1 MPWAAQIF
9 LEVTP
14 THHGSHG
21 TGIYL
26 PIHLLDFSYLG
37 QCVNFKTITHSANG
51 LGTGGL
57 GGWWF
62 GILRVPLSDKF
73 FLKGIPGIQTTWPQ
87 TISWHIH
94 LPPKKNILLNFRGYP
109 FEKGTKQFFFS
120 GGQLRVGWWNHLC
133 NLFQSVFFWP
143 PFPGVAWIF
152 FPSKSVLWKW
162 DFLYF
167 LMQLISSQNGLGDTN
182 NTVVGRNPA
191 EYGKYPHYLPR
202 FYTSQV
208 VVWDFCSSTVVPK
221 KPHFRNQ
228 QIQSSHLSD
237 SANFGLSRWWIE

>member
-1 MPWAAQIF
+1 MTSPF
-9 LEVTP
+9 LR
-14 THHGSHG
+14 
-21 TGIYL
+21 
-26 PIHLLDFSYLG
+26 
-37 QCVNFKTITHSANG
+37 G
-51 LGTGGL
+51 LQESK
-57 GGWWF
+57 
-62 GILRVPLSDKF
+62 P
-73 FLKGIPGIQTTWPQ
+73 PGPKPRTQ

-94 LPPKKNILLNFRGYP
+94 LPPKKHLVELSA
-109 FEKGTKQFFFS
+109 FEKENKQFCF
-120 GGQLRVGWWNHLC
+120 GGSVKGGVVESPFQLVAKC
-133 NLFQSVFFWP
+133 VFLP

-208 VVWDFCSSTVVPK
+208 VVWDFWTINSFFPK

-237 SANFGLSRWWIE
+237 SANFGQSRWWIE